1 MQLVCCSQKLHPLNA
16 LAMKQK
22 KRGTVLK
29 KVVQLRSVA
38 VLAHQLDLKRLK
50 LQWRPHALVQ
60 AQNT

>member
-1 MQLVCCSQKLHPLNA
+1 LHPLNA

-29 KVVQLRSVA
+29 KVVQLRSVV